1 MEFKNFILNFVNT
14 TKQNI
19 IELAKTELNN
29 NNKKMVLDQRI
40 IDFLDNTIA
49 GIKLNFILK
58 LALKKL
64 LLPNVSVITQIIFD
78 LLKAKIEGI
87 TKWELISSSR

>member
-64 LLPNVSVITQIIFD
+64 LLPNVSVITQIVFD
-78 LLKAKIEGI
+78 LLKARIEGI
-87 TKWELISSSR
+87 TKWELTSSSR

>member
-1 MEFKNFILNFVNT
+1 MQFKNFILNFVNT

-49 GIKLNFILK
+49 GVKLNFILK

-64 LLPNVSVITQIIFD
+64 L
-78 LLKAKIEGI
+78 
-87 TKWELISSSR
+87 

>member
-64 LLPNVSVITQIIFD
+64 LLPNVSVITQIVFD
-78 LLKAKIEGI
+78 LLKARIEGI
-87 TKWELISSSR
+87 TK

>member
-1 MEFKNFILNFVNT
+1 MELKNFILNFVNT

-40 IDFLDNTIA
+40 IEFLENTIA
-49 GIKLNFILK
+49 GVKLNFILK

-64 LLPNVSVITQIIFD
+64 LLPNVSIITQIIFD
-78 LLKAKIEGI
+78 LLKARIEGI
-87 TKWELISSSR
+87 TK

>member
-49 GIKLNFILK
+49 GIKINFILK

-64 LLPNVSVITQIIFD
+64 LLPNVSVITQIVFD
-78 LLKAKIEGI
+78 LLKARIEGI
-87 TKWELISSSR
+87 TK